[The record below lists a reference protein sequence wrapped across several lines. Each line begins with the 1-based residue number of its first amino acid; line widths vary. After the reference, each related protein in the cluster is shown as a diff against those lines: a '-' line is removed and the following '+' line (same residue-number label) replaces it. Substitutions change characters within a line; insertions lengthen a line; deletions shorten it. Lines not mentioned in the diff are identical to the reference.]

1 MTETLEQPRGL
12 QRFKSGI
19 AGLDRIL
26 GGGLFIGGNYMVMG
40 PPGAG
45 KTILGN
51 QLCFHHIA
59 TGGRVIYL
67 SLLAETSSR
76 LLATLEPFTFYTPDL
91 VGETLTYLSG
101 YGVLEQDGLEGL
113 LKLIHTETRNRRAT
127 LLVMDGTA
135 VAEHVSPQKDW
146 MRFLHSLYVSAE
158 ITRCTTVLL
167 MQTPQST
174 DLSRGQT
181 IVEGLIELAMPAYG
195 MRAARE
201 LRVRKFRGSAFL
213 EGRHPYA
220 ITDAGIVVHPRT
232 EELLAAAPVA
242 LPGMAVPSEQVSKK
256 SMGIPRLDE
265 MLRGGLP
272 AGSTTLLLGAS
283 GTGKTLLGSHFLL
296 AGSAQGE
303 PGLSFGFSETPSQL
317 ERKLA
322 RFGLDITHARAQGH
336 LEVLWQSPLQP
347 ILDVSAERLLEAARR
362 GSMRR
367 LFIDGLGGFQR
378 AVGSAERLDL
388 FLIALLSELQ
398 ALEVTTI
405 CSVELPALFS
415 PVLALPTAISGIADL
430 ADNLLFLRY
439 VELESQLYRLLSILK
454 MRESG
459 YDPAIREF
467 RITDQGIDVAPTFA
481 SAQAILTG
489 VALPSR
495 REEQRKPFTAGA
507 GDVQGRQP

>member
-12 QRFKSGI
+12 QRFPSGI

-26 GGGLFIGGNYMVMG
+26 GGGLFLGGHYLVMG

-59 TGGRVIYL
+59 TGGRAIYL

-76 LLATLEPFTFYTPDL
+76 LLAALEPFTFYTPDP
-91 VGETLTYLSG
+91 VGDALSYFSG
-101 YGVLEQDGLEGL
+101 YAVLEQEGLEGL
-113 LKLIHTETRNRRAT
+113 LTLIRTETRKHRAS
-127 LLVMDGTA
+127 LLVMDGTT
-135 VAEHVSPQKDW
+135 VAERVSSQQDW
-146 MRFLHSLYVSAE
+146 MRFLHGLYVSAE
-158 ITRCTTVLL
+158 ITRCTTILL
-167 MQTPQST
+167 MQTPHNTTNLPEQA
-174 DLSRGQT
+174 
-181 IVEGLIELAMPAYG
+181 IVEGLIELAMPTYG

-201 LRVRKFRGSAFL
+201 LQVRKFRGSSFL

-220 ITDAGIVVHPRT
+220 ITEAGIVVHPRT

-242 LPGMAVPSEQVSKK
+242 FPAMAKPPEQVSKM
-256 SMGIPRLDE
+256 SIGIASLDE
-265 MLRGGLP
+265 VIRGGLP
-272 AGSTTLLLGAS
+272 AGSTSLLLGAS

-296 AGSAQGE
+296 AGTARGE
-303 PGLSFGFSETPSQL
+303 PGLYFGFHETPLQL
-317 ERKLA
+317 ARKLA
-322 RFGLDITHARAQGH
+322 RFGLDATRAHTEGR
-336 LEVLWQSPLQP
+336 LEVLWQSPGQP
-347 ILDVSAERLLEAARR
+347 ILDVPAERLLEVTRRR
-362 GSMRR
+362 GVRR

-378 AVGSAERLDL
+378 AVAAVSRLDL
-388 FLIALLSELQ
+388 FLTALLGELQ

-415 PVLALPTAISGIADL
+415 PTLELPETSRGIADL

-439 VELESQLYRLLSILK
+439 VELDSQLYRLISVLK

-467 RITDQGIDVAPTFA
+467 RITDQGIDVAPTFD

-489 VALPSR
+489 VAIPTSR
-495 REEQRKPFTAGA
+495 QERTMPFAVEA
-507 GDVQGRQP
+507 GDVQGGQS

>member
-1 MTETLEQPRGL
+1 MTETPERPLGL
-12 QRFKSGI
+12 QRFTSGI
-19 AGLDRIL
+19 PGLDRIL
-26 GGGLFIGGNYMVMG
+26 GGGLFIGGNYLVMG

-59 TGGRVIYL
+59 TGGRAIYL

-76 LLATLEPFTFYTPDL
+76 LLAALEPFTFFTPDP
-91 VGETLTYLSG
+91 VGDALTYFSG
-101 YGVLEQDGLEGL
+101 YGVLEQEGLEGL
-113 LKLIHTETRNRRAT
+113 LKLIRTETRNRRAT
-127 LLVMDGTA
+127 LLVLDGTA
-135 VAEHVSPQKDW
+135 VLEGVSSQQDW
-146 MRFLHSLYVSAE
+146 MRFLHGLYVSAE

-167 MQTPQST
+167 MQTPQNT
-174 DLSRGQT
+174 DLSREQT
-181 IVEGLIELAMPAYG
+181 IVEGLIELVMPAYG

-201 LRVRKFRGSAFL
+201 LHVRKFRGSAFL

-220 ITDAGIVVHPRT
+220 ITEAGIVVHPRT
-232 EELLAAAPVA
+232 EELLAAAPVT
-242 LPGMAVPSEQVSKK
+242 LSGMTEPAEQVSKK
-256 SMGIPRLDE
+256 SLGIPLLDA
-265 MLRGGLP
+265 MMRGGLP
-272 AGSTTLLLGAS
+272 AGSITLLLGAS

-322 RFGLDITHARAQGH
+322 RFGLDLTRARAEGH

-362 GSMRR
+362 GSVRR
-367 LFIDGLGGFQR
+367 LFLDGLGGLQR
-378 AVGSAERLDL
+378 AVASAERLDL
-388 FLIALLSELQ
+388 FLTALLSELQ

-415 PVLALPTAISGIADL
+415 PTLELPMAISGIADL

-439 VELESQLYRLLSILK
+439 VELESQLYRLISILK
-454 MRESG
+454 MRESD

-489 VALPSR
+489 VALPSS
-495 REEQRKPFTAGA
+495 REEQSKPFPAEA
-507 GDVQGRQP
+507 ADVQGGQP

>member
-1 MTETLEQPRGL
+1 MTETPEQPLGL

-26 GGGLFIGGNYMVMG
+26 GGGLFIGGNYLVMG

-59 TGGRVIYL
+59 TGGRAIYL

-76 LLATLEPFTFYTPDL
+76 LLAALEPFTFYTPDP
-91 VGETLTYLSG
+91 VGDALTYFSG
-101 YGVLEQDGLEGL
+101 YGVLEREGL
-113 LKLIHTETRNRRAT
+113 QGLLTLIRTETRNRRAT

-135 VAEHVSPQKDW
+135 VLEGVSSQQDW
-146 MRFLHSLYVSAE
+146 MRFLHGLYVSAE
-158 ITRCTTVLL
+158 ITRCTTILL
-167 MQTPQST
+167 MQPPYS
-174 DLSRGQT
+174 SEVVPEQT
-181 IVEGLIELAMPAYG
+181 IVEGLIELAMPTYG

-201 LRVRKFRGSAFL
+201 LQVRKFRGSAFL

-220 ITDAGIVVHPRT
+220 ITEAGIVVHPRT
-232 EELLAAAPVA
+232 EERLSAAPVG
-242 LPGMAVPSEQVSKK
+242 LPGMMAPAQQVSKK
-256 SMGIPRLDE
+256 RMGIPRLDE
-265 MLRGGLP
+265 MMQGGLP

-303 PGLSFGFSETPSQL
+303 PGLYFGFHETPSQL
-317 ERKLA
+317 ERKLT
-322 RFGLDITHARAQGH
+322 RFGLDIARARADGRV
-336 LEVLWQSPLQP
+336 EVLWQSPLEP
-347 ILDVSAERLLEAARR
+347 ILDVPAERLLEATRR
-362 GSMRR
+362 GNVRR
-367 LFIDGLGGFQR
+367 LFLDGVGGFQR
-378 AVGSAERLDL
+378 AVGAAPRLDL

-415 PVLALPTAISGIADL
+415 PTLELPMAISGIADL
-430 ADNLLFLRY
+430 ADDLLFLRY
-439 VELESQLYRLLSILK
+439 VELESHLYRLISILK

-467 RITDQGIDVAPTFA
+467 RITEQGIDVAPTFA

-489 VALPSR
+489 VAMPGS
-495 REEQRKPFTAGA
+495 REEQSTPFRAEAGE
-507 GDVQGRQP
+507 VQGRQP